1 VRELRAAMES
11 EVAQAEQRAQ
21 AQAMRSELQER
32 TLEKMTLAILLVGVC
47 LVGVVVVALLIYR
60 SRRNMLRAVGRAEEV
75 LARRGVGAPAND
87 RSARET
93 PTQRLR
99 HILDEIERRDVELKR
114 AFADLDAARL
124 AAEDANIAKTRFL
137 ATMSHELRTP
147 LNAII
152 GYSEML
158 IETAQARGAE
168 AERQDLG
175 RVHAAAHRL
184 LALIN
189 DVLDL
194 SKIEAGEMTLTAD
207 TLDLDA
213 LFAEAVAAA
222 TPAASANGSATIV
235 DSAPHGGAFTDGFKL
250 SQCLLNLMTNAAKF
264 TKNGQIKLIARRSGG
279 WVEFQVIDT
288 GIGISPETQARLFRP
303 FVQADAS
310 TTRAYGGTGLGLAI
324 TQRLARML
332 GGDVTVKSVL
342 GQGSAFTL
350 RIPATLPGDA
360 PVPASGEL
368 SEGRNAA

>member
-1 VRELRAAMES
+1 
-11 EVAQAEQRAQ
+11 
-21 AQAMRSELQER
+21 
-32 TLEKMTLAILLVGVC
+32 
-47 LVGVVVVALLIYR
+47 
-60 SRRNMLRAVGRAEEV
+60 
-75 LARRGVGAPAND
+75 
-87 RSARET
+87 
-93 PTQRLR
+93 
-99 HILDEIERRDVELKR
+99 
-114 AFADLDAARL
+114 
-124 AAEDANIAKTRFL
+124 
-137 ATMSHELRTP
+137 
-147 LNAII
+147 
-152 GYSEML
+152 
-158 IETAQARGAE
+158 
-168 AERQDLG
+168 
-175 RVHAAAHRL
+175 
-184 LALIN
+184 
-189 DVLDL
+189 
-194 SKIEAGEMTLTAD
+194 MTLTAD

-235 DSAPHGGAFTDGFKL
+235 DSAPLGGAFTDGFKL

-350 RIPATLPGDA
+350 RIPATLPGEA
-360 PVPASGEL
+360 PVPAPREPSR
-368 SEGRNAA
+368 GRDAA